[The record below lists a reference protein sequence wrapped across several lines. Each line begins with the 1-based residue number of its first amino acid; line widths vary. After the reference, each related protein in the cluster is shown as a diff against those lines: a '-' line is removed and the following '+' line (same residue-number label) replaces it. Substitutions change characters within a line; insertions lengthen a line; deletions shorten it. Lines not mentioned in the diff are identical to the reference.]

1 MKKYLLSMISFLM
14 ISCLSLTL
22 LPLSAQANDSDPVSM
37 LQSVANQLIASL
49 KSNRTSLKENPSLVF
64 SLANRIVVPHADLG
78 EMSKRVLPPQTWN
91 SATPAQRA
99 KFQREFT
106 TLLVRTYASAL
117 AEYRDQTVKFYPV
130 RGGYQGKSSVR
141 VDSQIIRTD
150 GPSISVSY
158 RLLSNGSRWR
168 LYDMTVEGVSML
180 ESFRSQFAD
189 QLARGNM
196 AELIQVLAQHNSNNS
211 GS

>member
-1 MKKYLLSMISFLM
+1 MKKYFLSMISFLM

-22 LPLSAQANDSDPVSM
+22 LPLSAQANDGDPVSM

-49 KSNRTSLKENPSLVF
+49 KSNRTSLKENPSLVY

-99 KFQREFT
+99 KFQRQFT

-141 VDSQIIRTD
+141 VDSQIIRSD

-158 RLLSNGSRWR
+158 RLLSNGSTWR

-196 AELIQVLAQHNSNNS
+196 AELIRVLDQHNSTNS
-211 GS
+211 GR